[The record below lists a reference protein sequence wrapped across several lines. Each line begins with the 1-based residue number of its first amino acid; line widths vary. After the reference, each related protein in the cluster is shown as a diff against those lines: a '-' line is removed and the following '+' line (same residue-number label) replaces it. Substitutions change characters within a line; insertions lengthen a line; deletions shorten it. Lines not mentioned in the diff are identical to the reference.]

1 MGPNNFYI
9 LRYREMHWTGKGDPD
24 YFRYHEIC
32 RTPVKQFIDELV
44 DKYHLHVVD
53 PNDDYADYADGY
65 EIVEEKTVSDEV
77 DYDYIV
83 KHSDSKHIRGDY

>member
-1 MGPNNFYI
+1 MGPNNFFI

-24 YFRYHEIC
+24 YFRYHEVC

-44 DKYHLHVVD
+44 NKYHLRIVD
-53 PNDDYADYADGY
+53 PNDDYGDGY
-65 EIVEEKTVSDEV
+65 EIVEEKTVSDNV

-83 KHSDSKHIRGDY
+83 KHSDSKHVVGDY

>member
-44 DKYHLHVVD
+44 DKYHLHIVD
-53 PNDDYADYADGY
+53 PNDDYADGY

>member
-9 LRYREMHWTGKGDPD
+9 LRYREMHWVGKGDPD
-24 YFRYHEIC
+24 GFRYHEIC
-32 RTPVKQFIDELV
+32 RTTVKQFIDELV
-44 DKYHLHVVD
+44 DKYHLRVID
-53 PNDDYADYADGY
+53 SNDEYADGY
-65 EIVEEKTVSDEV
+65 EIVEQKTVSDEV

>member
-53 PNDDYADYADGY
+53 PNDDYADGY
-65 EIVEEKTVSDEV
+65 EIVEQKTVSDEV

>member
-1 MGPNNFYI
+1 MGPNNFFI

-24 YFRYHEIC
+24 CFRYHEVC

-44 DKYHLHVVD
+44 NKYHLHIVD
-53 PNDDYADYADGY
+53 PNDSYGDGY
-65 EIVEEKTVSDEV
+65 EIVEEKTVSDNV

-83 KHSDSKHIRGDY
+83 KHSDSKHVVGDY

>member
-1 MGPNNFYI
+1 MGSNNFYI
-9 LRYREMHWTGKGDPD
+9 LRYREMHWVGKGDPD
-24 YFRYHEIC
+24 GFRYHEIC

-53 PNDDYADYADGY
+53 PNDDYADGY
-65 EIVEEKTVSDEV
+65 EIVEQKTVSDEV

>member
-9 LRYREMHWTGKGDPD
+9 LRYREMHWVGKGDPD

-53 PNDDYADYADGY
+53 PNDDYADGY
-65 EIVEEKTVSDEV
+65 EIVEQKTVSDEV

>member
-9 LRYREMHWTGKGDPD
+9 LRYREMHWVGKGDPD
-24 YFRYHEIC
+24 GFRYHEIC

-44 DKYHLHVVD
+44 GKYHLRVVD
-53 PNDDYADYADGY
+53 PNDDYVDGY
-65 EIVEEKTVSDEV
+65 EIVEQKTVSDEV

-83 KHSDSKHIRGDY
+83 KHSDSKHIHGDY

>member
-53 PNDDYADYADGY
+53 PNDEYADGY

>member
-53 PNDDYADYADGY
+53 PNADYADGY

>member
-9 LRYREMHWTGKGDPD
+9 LRYREMHWVGKGDPD
-24 YFRYHEIC
+24 GFRYHEIC

-44 DKYHLHVVD
+44 DKYHLRVVD
-53 PNDDYADYADGY
+53 QNDDYVDGY
-65 EIVEEKTVSDEV
+65 EIVEQKTVSDEV

>member
-44 DKYHLHVVD
+44 DKYHLRVVD
-53 PNDDYADYADGY
+53 PNADYADYADGY

>member
-1 MGPNNFYI
+1 MGPNNFFI

-53 PNDDYADYADGY
+53 PNDEYADGY
-65 EIVEEKTVSDEV
+65 EIVEEKTFSDEV

>member
-44 DKYHLHVVD
+44 AKYHLRIVD
-53 PNDDYADYADGY
+53 PNDEYADYADGY